1 MNKFK
6 IEITIRD
13 KTYIEDFETTMAAQE
28 LVRDIQQYN
37 SFYKEE
43 PDVITIYNFD
53 NVDVLKI
60 IQE

>member
-13 KTYIEDFETTMAAQE
+13 KTYIEDFECMLNAKE
-28 LVRDIQQYN
+28 LLSAIQK
-37 SFYKEE
+37 YKYFCNEE
-43 PDVITIYNFD
+43 PDVLTMYNFD
-53 NVDVLKI
+53 NVDVIKI